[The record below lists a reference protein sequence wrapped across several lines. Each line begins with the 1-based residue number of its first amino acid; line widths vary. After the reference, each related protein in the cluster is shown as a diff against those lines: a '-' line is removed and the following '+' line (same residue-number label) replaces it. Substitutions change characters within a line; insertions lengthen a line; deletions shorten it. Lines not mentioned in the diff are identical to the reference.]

1 MTILTFIKHSW
12 TNSSTDYCQASLI
25 ENQLDI
31 DTLVTI
37 SLVASACCKERR

>member
-1 MTILTFIKHSW
+1 MTTLTFIKHSW
-12 TNSSTDYCQASLI
+12 TNSSANDCKASRI
-25 ENQLDI
+25 DHFDN